1 MFDCVLPTRIARHG
15 MAMTSHGRVN
25 IKNKKYERDYTPLD
39 PNCDCYVC
47 RNYSRAYLRHL
58 FKADEILSAML
69 MSTHNL
75 HFLIKTME
83 NIRQSI
89 DEGRFSEY
97 KKEFFDA
104 YGEF

>member
-1 MFDCVLPTRIARHG
+1 M
-15 MAMTSHGRVN
+15 N

-83 NIRQSI
+83 NIRHSI